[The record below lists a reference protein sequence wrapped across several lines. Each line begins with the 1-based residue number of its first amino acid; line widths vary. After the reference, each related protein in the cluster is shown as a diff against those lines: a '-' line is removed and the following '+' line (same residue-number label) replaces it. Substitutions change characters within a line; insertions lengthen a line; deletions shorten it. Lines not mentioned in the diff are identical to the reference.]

1 MTKSRL
7 LKYALLGIA
16 AALIAHYL
24 IKKEEKPKGHPRDYA
39 EIAAEGI
46 IHAST
51 EYNSISF
58 YVDDDTLSGFHYELI
73 EAFARDHGLQAA
85 ISPEMSFN
93 KRLEGL
99 ADGQYDVIAY
109 GILATSELKDS
120 LLLTTP
126 IVLNKQVLVQRKLE
140 NISDS
145 SLFIKSQLDLAG
157 KTLHV
162 VKGSPS
168 ILRIRNLG
176 NEIGDTI
183 YVEEIE
189 KYGSEQLIALVAH
202 GDIDYAV
209 CDESIAR
216 TAADSIPQIDINT
229 AISFTQFYSWG
240 VSKQSPI
247 LLDSLNTW
255 LDSFKKGK
263 EYKKIYKRYYGKRN
277 SAALF
282 HTRSISL
289 LLQLV
294 INQQLITA
302 KSCIHFA
309 VPLQSRC
316 SGTAHRYAVR
326 LQQLC
331 SDTATRLQSHC
342 KIHAARMQT
351 RCSHQIPISIL
362 RHTRSKE
369 LESFHLP

>member
-1 MTKSRL
+1 MKKAKL
-7 LKYALLGIA
+7 LKYVILGLIA
-16 AALIAHYL
+16 AFAATFFFE
-24 IKKEEKPKGHPRDYA
+24 KKEKPKGHPRDYA

-46 IHAST
+46 IHALT

-58 YVDDDTLSGFHYELI
+58 HVDGDTLSGFHYELI

-85 ISPEMSFN
+85 ISPEMSFD
-93 KRLEGL
+93 KRLENL
-99 ADGQYDVIAY
+99 ANGRCDVIAY

-126 IVLNKQVLVQRKLE
+126 IVLNKQVLVQRGLDYV
-140 NISDS
+140 SDS

-168 ILRIRNLG
+168 ILRIHNLG

-183 YVEEIE
+183 YVKEIE
-189 KYGSEQLIALVAH
+189 KYGPEQLIALVAH

-216 TAADSIPQIDINT
+216 TATDSLPQIDINT

-240 VSKQSPI
+240 VSKHSPI

-263 EYKKIYKRYYGKRN
+263 EYREIHKRYYGERN
-277 SAALF
+277 
-282 HTRSISL
+282 
-289 LLQLV
+289 
-294 INQQLITA
+294 
-302 KSCIHFA
+302 
-309 VPLQSRC
+309 
-316 SGTAHRYAVR
+316 
-326 LQQLC
+326 
-331 SDTATRLQSHC
+331 
-342 KIHAARMQT
+342 
-351 RCSHQIPISIL
+351 
-362 RHTRSKE
+362 
-369 LESFHLP
+369 